1 MLKKIDIY
9 IIKKF
14 LGTFAFSIFAFIWIL
29 IIFDLS
35 EKVGD
40 FIDKEAPL
48 NAIIFEYYLN
58 FVPYFINMLSPLFI
72 FISVILFTSKLAA
85 NTEIIAI
92 LSTGISFRRL
102 MRPYLISAIVLAILS
117 FTLNNYIIPSANK
130 RRLAFEERYLF
141 VPLQNWDKNIHKQIA
156 KGVYIYM
163 ESYSVNDNIGYQF
176 SMEKFNDRRLENKL
190 ISDFIKWDSTNSK
203 WTIHNYRIRYFEKDN
218 KERIVKGNKI
228 DTVLSIRPADFK
240 ERDEIVETMNL
251 NELNA
256 FIDKKMLQGA
266 SNVQALL
273 VAKYQRLASPFA
285 AFILTL
291 IGVSLSSRKVR
302 GGIGINIGIGLLI
315 SASYILFMQIS
326 TNFAIGSSLN
336 PLLAVWIPNILYTI
350 IGVYLYIRAP
360 K

>member
-1 MLKKIDIY
+1 VLKKIDIY

-14 LGTFAFSIFAFIWIL
+14 LGTFVFSIFAFIWIL

-40 FIDKEAPL
+40 FIDKKAPL

-102 MRPYLISAIVLAILS
+102 MRPYLVSAIVLAILS
-117 FTLNNYIIPSANK
+117 FALNNYIIPSANK
-130 RRLAFEERYLF
+130 KRLAFQEQYLF

-176 SMEKFNDRRLENKL
+176 SMEKFKDRRLENKL
-190 ISDFIKWDSTNSK
+190 ISDFIKWDTTNSK
-203 WTIHNYRIRYFEKDN
+203 WTIHNYRIRYFEKDG

-228 DTVLSIRPADFK
+228 DTVLSIKPADFK

-256 FIDKKMLQGA
+256 FINKKKLQGA
-266 SNVQALL
+266 NNVQALL

-302 GGIGINIGIGLLI
+302 GGIGVNIGIGLLI

-350 IGVYLYIRAP
+350 IGIYLYIRAP

>member
-35 EKVGD
+35 EKVGN
-40 FIDKEAPL
+40 FIDKEVPL
-48 NAIIFEYYLN
+48 NAILFEYYLN

-102 MRPYLISAIVLAILS
+102 MRPYLFSAIVLAILS

-130 RRLAFEERYLF
+130 RRLAFQERYLF

-176 SMEKFNDRRLENKL
+176 SMEKFKDRRLENKL

-228 DTVLSIRPADFK
+228 DTVLPIRPADFK

-256 FIDKKMLQGA
+256 FIDKKKLQGE
-266 SNVQALL
+266 SKVQALL
-273 VAKYQRLASPFA
+273 VAKYQRMASPFA

-302 GGIGINIGIGLLI
+302 GGIGVNIGIGLLI

-326 TNFAIGSSLN
+326 TNFAISSSLS
-336 PLLAVWIPNILYTI
+336 PLLAVWIPNILYSI
-350 IGVYLYIRAP
+350 IGIYLYIRAP

>member
-1 MLKKIDIY
+1 VLKKIDIY

-102 MRPYLISAIVLAILS
+102 MRPYLFSAIILAILS
-117 FTLNNYIIPSANK
+117 FALNNYIIPSANK

-156 KGVYIYM
+156 KGVYVYM

-176 SMEKFNDRRLENKL
+176 SMEKFKDRRLQNKL

-203 WTIHNYRIRYFEKDN
+203 WTIHNYRIRYFDKDN

-256 FIDKKMLQGA
+256 FIDKKKLQGA
-266 SNVQALL
+266 SKVQALL
-273 VAKYQRLASPFA
+273 VAKYQRLAAPFA

-302 GGIGINIGIGLLI
+302 GGIGLNIGIGLLI

-326 TNFAIGSSLN
+326 TNFAISSSLS
-336 PLLAVWIPNILYTI
+336 PLLAVWIPNILYSI